1 MTKAELIV
9 RALEALENA
18 DCFIQEAFTGSDDLY
33 EIYLSINDVADRVR
47 DLAVEKGIE
56 IPE

>member
-1 MTKAELIV
+1 MTKAELIAN
-9 RALEALENA
+9 ALEALENA
-18 DCFIQEAFTGSDDLY
+18 DCFIQEAFSASDELYDIYTSICDL
-33 EIYLSINDVADRVR
+33 ADRVR